1 LSSSSIYTKDFT
13 LPSKADNENK
23 QKINDYLAIR
33 KKSIDQ
39 LKAGELVY
47 LFEKTGLLDILANRE
62 KISLQ
67 ELRLINLRAMLYIG
81 NHAAHQIREDIELD
95 RADAYIIYGS
105 ILRLVKLFSPFLDVK
120 SVNRKQQHLRVS
132 LETPSQGLAQNI
144 DQPRGNK
151 RFTVDARPLPIKTE
165 ISDELSLT
173 LCKNK
178 SSGKHF
184 IFLEEEGVDKLLLIT
199 PTEHILALKWALFEE
214 PAEMGAALAMKQGL
228 VSKGQLEIYRKYVEE
243 DFAPTKPD
251 RNKTS
256 DKRPQEA
263 QKSPTTNLKKLV
275 ECGLL
280 EEGQKL
286 YFRHN
291 GRRISDY
298 TVTVFDGKL
307 LWRNKRYSMSRL
319 AGLALDG
326 LGLDGESVRGP
337 LFWYTEKGDSIK
349 ELWDIY
355 LHQQRTS

>member
-1 LSSSSIYTKDFT
+1 L
-13 LPSKADNENK
+13 
-23 QKINDYLAIR
+23 
-33 KKSIDQ
+33 
-39 LKAGELVY
+39 
-47 LFEKTGLLDILANRE
+47 
-62 KISLQ
+62 
-67 ELRLINLRAMLYIG
+67 
-81 NHAAHQIREDIELD
+81 
-95 RADAYIIYGS
+95 
-105 ILRLVKLFSPFLDVK
+105 
-120 SVNRKQQHLRVS
+120 
-132 LETPSQGLAQNI
+132 
-144 DQPRGNK
+144 
-151 RFTVDARPLPIKTE
+151 TVP
-165 ISDELSLT
+165 
-173 LCKNK
+173 
-178 SSGKHF
+178 
-184 IFLEEEGVDKLLLIT
+184 
-199 PTEHILALKWALFEE
+199 
-214 PAEMGAALAMKQGL
+214 
-228 VSKGQLEIYRKYVEE
+228 
-243 DFAPTKPD
+243 
-251 RNKTS
+251 NKTS